1 MWNDDELVTAR
12 EPRCQATAGP
22 ASRPSLST
30 DTHATPPYMP
40 HQRCDVSSA
49 RVARHMPPMWL
60 GRLVVL
66 SWSSRPAVETL
77 ETASLTQ
84 DADSTRTCTRSHGR
98 PSCGSNGS
106 SR

>member
-22 ASRPSLST
+22 ASRPSLSM
-30 DTHATPPYMP
+30 DTHATPPRMP
-40 HQRCDVSSA
+40 HQRCDGCQHAS
-49 RVARHMPPMWL
+49 RGTMPPMWL